1 MLAAAFAQLLA
12 FGSHIR
18 FHDKRSIGEDAH
30 RMEGLVKFAA
40 SAGAAAMLI
49 VGAGGA
55 MAATA
60 APAAHPAAKAPAA
73 KAAPA
78 AARSH
83 RRGKVGELARL
94 GGHPNLNG
102 IWQVM
107 NGANWDLEPHDAQQA
122 NADPAELGA
131 IGAEPGGLGVV
142 EGGTIPY
149 LPAAVA
155 QRDANHAAAPK
166 ADPEAACYLPG
177 IPRATYMDHPFQIIQ
192 GANGDMLMAYEYDSA
207 NRTIYM
213 QPTGEP
219 PIDTWMGTSYG
230 HWEGDTLVVTTLGQN
245 GMSWLDRKGDYMQE
259 GANKVVERFTLKDHD
274 HLKYEATI
282 EDPMTFSRP
291 WKISM
296 ILYRHVEPNAELLDF
311 RCVPFA
317 DLLVYGD
324 VLKDDAKPK

>member
-1 MLAAAFAQLLA
+1 MGSLVKLAA
-12 FGSHIR
+12 S
-18 FHDKRSIGEDAH
+18 
-30 RMEGLVKFAA
+30 V
-40 SAGAAAMLI
+40 GAAAILM
-49 VGAGGA
+49 AGTSA
-55 MAATA
+55 MAAAA
-60 APAAHPAAKAPAA
+60 APAAPA

-78 AARSH
+78 KAAARTASAA
-83 RRGKVGELARL
+83 RGHAKMSLARL

-107 NGANWDLEPHDAQQA
+107 NNANWDLEPHDAQQA

-149 LPAAVA
+149 LPAALK

-192 GANGDMLMAYEYDSA
+192 AGSGDMLMAYEYDAA

-213 QPTGEP
+213 QKNDVP

-245 GMSWLDRKGDYMQE
+245 GMSWLDRRGDYLQE
-259 GANKVVERFTLKDHD
+259 GDGTKVVERFSLKDHD
-274 HLKYEATI
+274 HMKYEATI

-324 VLKDDAKPK
+324 VLQDNAKPK

>member
-1 MLAAAFAQLLA
+1 MQRNWKLAAGVAVAAMALFAADGALAAAKHSDHH
-12 FGSHIR
+12 G
-18 FHDKRSIGEDAH
+18 
-30 RMEGLVKFAA
+30 
-40 SAGAAAMLI
+40 
-49 VGAGGA
+49 
-55 MAATA
+55 
-60 APAAHPAAKAPAA
+60 AKAGPSG
-73 KAAPA
+73 KHGGKSD
-78 AARSH
+78 AARIG
-83 RRGKVGELARL
+83 GK
-94 GGHPNLNG
+94 PNLNG

-107 NGANWDLEPHDAQQA
+107 NTANWDLEPHDAQQA
-122 NADPAELGA
+122 NADPAVLGA
-131 IGAEPGGLGVV
+131 IGAEPPGLGVV

-149 LPAAVA
+149 LPAAIA
-155 QRDANHAAAPK
+155 QRDANHAGAPK

-192 GANGDMLMAYEYDSA
+192 AADGDMLMAYEYDAA

-213 QPTGEP
+213 QKNDVP

-245 GMSWLDRKGDYMQE
+245 GMTWLDRKGDYLQE
-259 GANKVVERFTLKDHD
+259 GDGTKVVERFTLKDHD

-282 EDPMTFSRP
+282 EDPQTFSRP

-296 ILYRHVEPNAELLDF
+296 VLYRHVEPNAEILDF

-324 VLKDDAKPK
+324 VLQDSAKPK

>member
-1 MLAAAFAQLLA
+1 
-12 FGSHIR
+12 
-18 FHDKRSIGEDAH
+18 
-30 RMEGLVKFAA
+30 MERTLKTV
-40 SAGAAAMLI
+40 AGAAAILLF
-49 VGAGGA
+49 ATSA
-55 MAATA
+55 MAAPSA
-60 APAAHPAAKAPAA
+60 PSAKAKPAAAA

-78 AARSH
+78 KKGAKSAKAGPA
-83 RRGKVGELARL
+83 GKVSLARL

-107 NGANWDLEPHDAQQA
+107 NSANWDLEPHDAQQA
-122 NADPAELGA
+122 KVGADQLGA
-131 IGAEPGGLGVV
+131 IGAEPGGQGVV

-149 LPAAVA
+149 LPDGLK
-155 QRDANHAAAPK
+155 QRDANSASAPK

-192 GANGDMLMAYEYDSA
+192 ANDGDMLMAYEYDSA

-213 QPTGEP
+213 GPDGEP

-230 HWEGDTLVVTTLGQN
+230 HWEGDTLVVTTKGQN
-245 GMSWLDRKGDYMQE
+245 GMTWLDRKGDFLAE
-259 GANKVVERFTLKDHD
+259 GDGSKVVERFTLKDPSHMW
-274 HLKYEATI
+274 YEATI
-282 EDPMTFSRP
+282 TDPTTFSKP

-296 ILYRHVEPNAELLDF
+296 MLYKHVEPNAELLDF

-324 VLKDDAKPK
+324 LLQNKDAK

>member
-1 MLAAAFAQLLA
+1 
-12 FGSHIR
+12 
-18 FHDKRSIGEDAH
+18 
-30 RMEGLVKFAA
+30 MEGLVKFAA
-40 SAGAAAMLI
+40 SAGAAAILL
-49 VGAGGA
+49 AASGA

-60 APAAHPAAKAPAA
+60 APAAKPAA

-78 AARSH
+78 AAKGH
-83 RRGKVGELARL
+83 AAHGKAASLARL

-107 NGANWDLEPHDAQQA
+107 NTANWDLEPHDAQIA
-122 NADPAELGA
+122 NADPTDLGA

-149 LPAAVA
+149 LPDAAK

-192 GANGDMLMAYEYDSA
+192 AADGDMLMAYEYDSA

-213 QPTGEP
+213 QKNDVP

-230 HWEGDTLVVTTLGQN
+230 HWEKDTLVVTTLGQN
-245 GMSWLDRKGDYMQE
+245 GMSWLDRKGDFLSE
-259 GANKVVERFTLKDHD
+259 GDGTKVVEHFTLMDHD
-274 HLKYEATI
+274 HMKYEATI
-282 EDPMTFSRP
+282 EDPNNFSRP

-296 ILYRHVEPNAELLDF
+296 VLYRHVEPNAELLDF

-324 VLKDDAKPK
+324 VLQDNAKPK